1 MITQNP
7 FPPIPSFPSALG
19 RWTYRSFIND
29 SDISKEFN
37 TLEFG
42 RAELI
47 IEQLAPGIF
56 GGRLSFGDNYQF
68 RLTGWT
74 DFTLPCTV
82 RFQGAGDTKDSLGQI
97 YDYIGYFSPMW
108 SNGISQRPVLLGSVV
123 RTVSHSDGQAK
134 AGHVSSWIA
143 VKRD

>member
-19 RWTYRSFIND
+19 RWTYRSFINH

-47 IEQLAPGIF
+47 IEQLAPGSSAEVHRLVTTINF
-56 GGRLSFGDNYQF
+56 G
-68 RLTGWT
+68 
-74 DFTLPCTV
+74 
-82 RFQGAGDTKDSLGQI
+82 
-97 YDYIGYFSPMW
+97 
-108 SNGISQRPVLLGSVV
+108 
-123 RTVSHSDGQAK
+123 
-134 AGHVSSWIA
+134 
-143 VKRD
+143 